1 MKRVYATLSA
11 DVVDSTS
18 LSTADVVRMKECL
31 EQFLPVM
38 KSLCD
43 EAWGRVVRGDS
54 LECVIPDAR
63 LSLRIAL
70 MLKCYVKSAVFAT
83 GSPLLRKKGI
93 KVVLGLGSL
102 RINDEAAGIID
113 GEAIYE
119 SGRMLDKGAGGDATL
134 LSLVSNELDVRGYSA
149 LCDVLG
155 FILKRATGR
164 QCRVLYFLLL
174 GRTQQRI
181 ASELGLEQPTVNQ
194 HANAV
199 GWNAIQ
205 RALAR
210 FESEH
215 FVVIEE
221 EGKGI

>member
-18 LSTADVVRMKECL
+18 LSSADVVRMKACL
-31 EQFLPVM
+31 ERFLPIM

-54 LECVIPDAR
+54 LECVVPEAR

-70 MLKCYVKSAVFAT
+70 LLKCYVKSMELT
-83 GSPLLRKKGI
+83 SSSPLLKKKGI

-102 RINDEAAGIID
+102 RINDEVAGIID

-134 LSLVSNELDVRGYSA
+134 LSLVSNELEVRGYSA

-155 FILKRATGR
+155 FILTRATGR
-164 QCRVLYFLLL
+164 QCKVLYHLLL
-174 GRTQQRI
+174 GMTQQQI

-205 RALAR
+205 RALVR